1 VVRYRNKKLFV
12 EDLAVERIAEFVGT
26 PVYVYS
32 RKQLLDGYDAYRKA
46 FRGISHLICYALKA
60 NSNLSLLKLL
70 ARQGSGADIVSG
82 GELYRALKAGFPPER
97 IVFAGVGK
105 TAEEIETA
113 LRKKILAIHAESEQE
128 IFLIDSIASRLGCK
142 APVSLRI
149 NPDIDPRTH
158 PYISTGLRKHKFGIP
173 IREAFALYSRAEK
186 LDNIRIEGMHIHLG
200 SQIGDV
206 KPFEDAVRK
215 SLSLIEQLRKQG
227 IQMRHLD
234 IGGGLGVAYENAES
248 EGDPWKLASVLR
260 PLLKGRKLQLILE
273 PGRSIVA
280 AAGILLTRVIYTKEN
295 DRKRFVIVDAGMNDF
310 IRPTLYGAFHTIL
323 PCTRSNRGELP
334 VDVVGPVCETGD
346 FFAKDRL
353 LQKSV
358 PGELLAILHA
368 GAYGFSMSSNY
379 NSRPRPP
386 EVLVDGSRFYIIRR
400 RESYQDLVKAEL

>member
-12 EDLAVERIAEFVGT
+12 EDLSVDRIAQSIGT

-32 RKQLLDGYDAYRKA
+32 RKQLLAGYDAYRKA
-46 FRGISHLICYALKA
+46 FRGIPHLICYALKA

-82 GELYRALKAGFPPER
+82 GELYRALKAGFSPER

-113 LRKKILAIHAESEQE
+113 LGKRVLAIHVESEQE
-128 IFLIDSIASRLGCK
+128 LLLIDSIANRLGRD
-142 APVSLRI
+142 APISLRI

-173 IREAFALYSRAEK
+173 IREAFALYCLAQK
-186 LDNIRIEGMHIHLG
+186 LSNIRIEGMHIHLG
-200 SQIGDV
+200 SQISGV

-215 SLSLIEQLRKQG
+215 SLGLIDQLRKQG
-227 IQMRHLD
+227 IQLNHLD
-234 IGGGLGVAYENAES
+234 IGGGLGVAYEDAAS
-248 EGDPWKLASVLR
+248 EANPSELASVLR
-260 PLLKGRKLQLILE
+260 PLLKGKKMRLILE

-280 AAGILLTRVIYTKEN
+280 PAGILLTRVLYTKEN
-295 DRKRFVIVDAGMNDF
+295 DRKRFLIVDAGMNDF
-310 IRPTLYGAFHTIL
+310 IRPTLYDAYHSIL
-323 PCTRSNRGELP
+323 PVLRTSRKE
-334 VDVVGPVCETGD
+334 VAFDVVGPVCESGD
-346 FFAKDRL
+346 FFAKGRV
-353 LQKSV
+353 LQECV

-379 NSRPRPP
+379 NSRRRPA
-386 EVLVDGSRFYIIRR
+386 EVLVDGSRFYSIRR
-400 RESYQDLVKAEL
+400 RESYQDLVKQEL